1 MKKKSVNSKKINF
14 KKLEISRL
22 DNLNTISGGHNP
34 FEDYGTR
41 TGGLCMTVTCSWGC
55 EYNNQ

>member
-1 MKKKSVNSKKINF
+1 MKKKSANSKKINL

-22 DNLNTISGGHNP
+22 DKLNNISGGFGPVGH
-34 FEDYGTR
+34 GTR
-41 TGGLCMTVTCSWGC
+41 TGDLCVTAICSWGC